1 MTLAASTA
9 SPSAALPLGYVRR
22 READGSSAFLAV
34 FHHTF
39 HGVRVAENLV
49 CRLHAPLAEQVSHV
63 RGALVAHFARVVL
76 LRPGASLGLAQSLQR
91 VAGFTRLVRRRGG
104 ESFRHAHGAAL
115 IGHHFEFEHAGG
127 LGECA
132 NLLDVAFQ
140 IRAHARVLAKHEHA
154 HAEFA
159 HKLAEEESERF
170 LGERDGIAHNEHI
183 VDVHAAEHAQP
194 RVHAGDGL
202 RIMHAGRH
210 VFACMCLC
218 IGVHECRAWI
228 EHDDHRVCVELPG
241 LAHRLLDDGMVA
253 HMQAVERTHRDH
265 RFLRCAQCR
274 PCDVAVRSW
283 CQTKNIHISSIRFP
297 YSQRT
302 PLPA

>member
-1 MTLAASTA
+1 MRTSRALCFFDQARRSALP
-9 SPSAALPLGYVRR
+9 SPSS
-22 READGSSAFLAV
+22 GSPGPPGSFGAV
-34 FHHTF
+34 
-39 HGVRVAENLV
+39 GV
-49 CRLHAPLAEQVSHV
+49 
-63 RGALVAHFARVVL
+63 
-76 LRPGASLGLAQSLQR
+76 
-91 VAGFTRLVRRRGG
+91 

-228 EHDDHRVCVELPG
+228 EHDDHRVCVEL
-241 LAHRLLDDGMVA
+241 LAW
-253 HMQAVERTHRDH
+253 RTVSSMT
-265 RFLRCAQCR
+265 AWWPTCR
-274 PCDVAVRSW
+274 PSNAPTVTTDFFDVLNVGHATVAVRSW
-283 CQTKNIHISSIRFP
+283 CQTKKYPYILYSFP
-297 YSQRT
+297 VFAANTVTGLNSWCFARST
-302 PLPA
+302 IATTSGSPSADPMAAHTCSP